1 MKVEKGRG
9 RGRDRDR
16 ERDRERDSIEKE
28 REREKES
35 FISSA
40 LRANVWIFILLTIS
54 NELNIM
60 TDTEFSII
68 IIYMRWSVTS
78 EHTPDKK

>member
-1 MKVEKGRG
+1 MS
-9 RGRDRDR
+9 R
-16 ERDRERDSIEKE
+16 ERKSQRGE
-28 REREKES
+28 REREREKEKES